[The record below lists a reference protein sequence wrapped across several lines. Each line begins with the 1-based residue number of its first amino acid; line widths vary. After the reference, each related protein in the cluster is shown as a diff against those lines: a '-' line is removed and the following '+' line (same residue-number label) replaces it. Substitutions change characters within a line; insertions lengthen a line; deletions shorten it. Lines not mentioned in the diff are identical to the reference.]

1 MTLELTE
8 SVSPPKSPSYD
19 NAIDSRDF
27 VTGELY
33 QNISSDGEAI
43 PYDKSWFENYLDIR
57 PTADAPKTSMKLP
70 QLLIL
75 IARFMLGANTA
86 NMSPPVTLSQPWS
99 SALEWGIVNPGII
112 FGTELYK
119 NATRYWMDTVNFWT
133 NEGSGSAGAGLLSFT
148 LKTLA
153 ASLPSALIGLGI
165 GALLTY
171 SGITLGAP
179 LARIIAACIS
189 PWIFVGTKKIIDYY
203 FPSPE
208 YQSSATPP
216 LHPVQHAAMFAFN
229 IWDAVN
235 IYEFVRILIKEYGPE
250 EILHNPHIALGIII
264 PIYLLLSNVIDPIAF
279 GHSPLYG
286 PAPFEVRVTHEE
298 IGDVTYPADNR
309 HVINDN
315 NEAELPAADLHID
328 AAAAE
333 RAEARKDKIKNGI
346 VYAACA
352 TLAVG
357 AGIAADAVASRV
369 LGDTTKVSNMSRRLG
384 AAVTCAAA
392 AATQVATVNA
402 APWVINKTK
411 SCWASLFNNNNH
423 PERPAPPLISPTVLA
438 ASHTN

>member
-1 MTLELTE
+1 MTLEQTE

-19 NAIDSRDF
+19 NAMDSRDF

-43 PYDKSWFENYLDIR
+43 PNDKSWFENYLDIR

-75 IARFMLGANTA
+75 IARFMVGANTA
-86 NMSPPVTLSQPWS
+86 NMSPPVTLPQPWS

-112 FGTELYK
+112 FGTEIYK

-133 NEGSGSAGAGLLSFT
+133 NEGSGSAGWGLLSFT
-148 LKTLA
+148 LKTMA
-153 ASLPSALIGLGI
+153 ASLPSALIGLGV

-235 IYEFVRILIKEYGPE
+235 IYEFIRVLVKEFGSEAAVNDPRFR
-250 EILHNPHIALGIII
+250 LGIIGL
-264 PIYLLLSNVIDPIAF
+264 YLLLSNVIDPIAF

-298 IGDVTYPADNR
+298 IGDVADPADT

-315 NEAELPAADLHID
+315 NDAELPAADLHID

-333 RAEARKDKIKNGI
+333 RAEARKDKIKNGL

-352 TLAVG
+352 TLAAG

-369 LGDTTKVSNMSRRLG
+369 LGDTANASNLTRRLG
-384 AAVTCAAA
+384 EAVTVAAA

-423 PERPAPPLISPTVLA
+423 PERPAPPLISPRILA
-438 ASHTN
+438 ASHTTR